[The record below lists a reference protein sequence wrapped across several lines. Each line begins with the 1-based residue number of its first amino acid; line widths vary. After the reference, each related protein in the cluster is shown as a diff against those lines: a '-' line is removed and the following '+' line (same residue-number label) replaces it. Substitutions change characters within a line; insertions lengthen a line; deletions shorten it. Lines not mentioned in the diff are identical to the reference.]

1 MSQAEITARQQQ
13 IERLINMLASSN
25 WRDRR
30 DAALMLGELAAD
42 SAVDEL
48 ISVYLNDTNAKVR
61 DAAAYALGQ
70 FRAVDAALQAGKEE
84 KVTKL
89 LTKVEIEGKIGQRR
103 RIGRWVKTALALMLS
118 CVALFALYAYL
129 PAGALS
135 SVVPTIERPIDYA
148 AKAAAAGRIRPIF
161 NQLRDNL
168 TTLQSQFQ
176 AVLGG
181 GAFDCQ
187 AYFNDLQPGAFSQ
200 VNVGA
205 FPDLVQVVD
214 LLNDTL
220 NREQAARARFDAAC
234 SGAET
239 LDAQSI
245 GPIYAMIVPAMQ
257 ALPAAEDILRVAES
271 AQPPAVVE
279 TLPSGETGI
288 VTEAPATQ
296 VEATV
301 APVET
306 SVPTIPPT
314 SAPPTREIAIV
325 DPDTA
330 LRNLLAI
337 SDSLTAPRG
346 AGSLILQ
353 YWTDAGAFGQTQGCN
368 DLSTPTL
375 IPANYELPADVAQAV
390 PQLSEATRLINESL
404 TAIRTSWMLFGGA
417 CQTGN
422 LTALADSQITELNLA
437 MGKLGIAEQLLTMA
451 QNS

>member
-30 DAALMLGELAAD
+30 DAASMLGELAAD

-48 ISVYLNDTNAKVR
+48 ISVYLNDSNVRVR

-89 LTKVEIEGKIGQRR
+89 LTRVEIEGKIGQRR
-103 RIGRWVKTALALMLS
+103 RIGRWVKTALALTLS
-118 CVALFALYAYL
+118 CVALFALYSYL
-129 PAGALS
+129 PSGVLS
-135 SVVPTIERPIDYA
+135 NVVPTIERPIDYA
-148 AKAAAAGRIRPIF
+148 AKAAAAGQIRPMF

-205 FPDLVQVVD
+205 FPDLAQVVT
-214 LLNDTL
+214 LLNDIL
-220 NREQAARARFDAAC
+220 SREQEARQRFDAAC
-234 SGAET
+234 YGAET
-239 LDAQSI
+239 LDAQSV
-245 GPIYAMIVPAMQ
+245 GPVYGMIVPAVQ
-257 ALPAAEDILRVAES
+257 ALPAADDILRAAES
-271 AQPPAVVE
+271 AHPLAE
-279 TLPSGETGI
+279 TDST
-288 VTEAPATQ
+288 TEAPAAQIEVTLMPTVPQ
-296 VEATV
+296 IEATLM
-301 APVET
+301 
-306 SVPTIPPT
+306 PTVPPT
-314 SAPPTREIAIV
+314 LAPPTREIVIV

-330 LRNLLAI
+330 LRNLLAM

-368 DLSTPTL
+368 DLSTPAQ
-375 IPANYELPADVAQAV
+375 IPSNYELPADVAQAV
-390 PQLSEATRLINESL
+390 PQLSEAARLINEAL

-422 LTALADSQITELNLA
+422 LTALADSQIAELNLA